1 MIWKPSAGLPH
12 IKIVASLVL
21 LLFFIRLRGG
31 WARCIFLRMISSR
44 LGRVL
49 INAQIASLHGA
60 GRPVL
65 LWRWRDLPA
74 SAATGNP
81 SVLPYLPP
89 KQRSTLRGSEDV
101 TVVTGCSSSTPL
113 FFGRR
118 VIDVQSP
125 KRWTPTTAMSKKL

>member
-31 WARCIFLRMISSR
+31 WARCIFLPMISSR

-65 LWRWRDLPA
+65 LWRWRGLPA
-74 SAATGNP
+74 SAAIGRCFHSYRAS
-81 SVLPYLPP
+81 SVPRSGLGSCDSRHGLLFEYPIIFWTN
-89 KQRSTLRGSEDV
+89 QRSV
-101 TVVTGCSSSTPL
+101 T
-113 FFGRR
+113 
-118 VIDVQSP
+118 
-125 KRWTPTTAMSKKL
+125 